1 MTLFIALF
9 QTTQFAVLW
18 ALFVLIV
25 LGNSAVLL
33 ALAFKIFESVC
44 YRTFRDRFAQE
55 QSLFNFL
62 VEYERKRVHY
72 IRHSRRFFNTLS
84 TMPGIHAYPTHANF
98 MLIELKNGMSAE
110 DLVCRLLVRRGIYAR
125 ACDDKKGLEPGK
137 FIRVASRTRSEN
149 RFVLRGFKD
158 ALR

>member
-1 MTLFIALF
+1 MNVNPHRFSRRSDSIEIHPFVRSQTRF
-9 QTTQFAVLW
+9 QRLT
-18 ALFVLIV
+18 
-25 LGNSAVLL
+25 SS
-33 ALAFKIFESVC
+33 E
-44 YRTFRDRFAQE
+44 R
-55 QSLFNFL
+55 
-62 VEYERKRVHY
+62 YERER
-72 IRHSRRFFNTLS
+72 IRFIRNSRRFFAALDKIQ
-84 TMPGIHAYPTHANF
+84 GLRVYPTHANF
-98 MLIELKNGMSAE
+98 MLIELKNGMTAE